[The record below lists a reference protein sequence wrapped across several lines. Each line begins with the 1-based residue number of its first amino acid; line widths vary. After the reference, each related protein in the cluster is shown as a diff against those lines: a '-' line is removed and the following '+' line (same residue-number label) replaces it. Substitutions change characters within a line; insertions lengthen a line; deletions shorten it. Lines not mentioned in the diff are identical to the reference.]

1 VHDPVTL
8 TFAGVLMTF
17 IALMGS
23 SFPAMSASRT
33 DVVSVLHSE

>member
-1 VHDPVTL
+1 VTL

-17 IALMGS
+17 IALMGR